1 LIGGRA
7 AGFGRDTRHQ
17 AGFGPSGGGGVRPQ
31 FRIHGIVL
39 AIDGTLPVDLPQA
52 SSGAPDIVVHAAA
65 VPAWVGEGVDPD
77 RTLHSAKDEDAN
89 LVEVAW
95 TRGGSGIRLRY
106 SEGATFHIAAS
117 LDEVWMEWTPPL
129 TEADAAHFLIEPVL
143 AFVLRRRGT
152 LVLHASGVAFG
163 AHGIAICGDA
173 GAGKSTT
180 AGACLM
186 AGASLVSD
194 DVLAVGPTPAGWL
207 LHPGTRTCR
216 VWDDGARVLV
226 GDPNR
231 APAFSATWDKRVVA
245 PAALDASPA
254 DAPVPLALVC
264 VLAGRGGAEPQV
276 TRLRGYEAVRAV
288 VPNTSAHW
296 AQDVVQ
302 RAVELRS
309 VAQLATD
316 VAVVRVVAPDDPAA
330 LPRVAA
336 AIRRAAG
343 G

>member
-1 LIGGRA
+1 MH
-7 AGFGRDTRHQ
+7 AG
-17 AGFGPSGGGGVRPQ
+17 
-31 FRIHGIVL
+31 
-39 AIDGTLPVDLPQA
+39 
-52 SSGAPDIVVHAAA
+52 A
-65 VPAWVGEGVDPD
+65 VPEWVGEGVDPA
-77 RTLHSAKDEDAN
+77 RTLHSAKDDDAN

-95 TRGGSGIRLRY
+95 TSRGSGIRLTY
-106 SEGATFHIAAS
+106 SEGATFYVAPS
-117 LDEVWMEWTPPL
+117 LGELWMEWTPPL
-129 TEADAAHFLIEPVL
+129 TEADAAHFLLEPVL

-163 AHGIAICGDA
+163 ARGIAICGDA

-194 DVLAVGPTPAGWL
+194 DVLALGPAPDGWQL
-207 LHPGTRTCR
+207 QPGTRACR
-216 VWDDGARVLV
+216 VWDDGARALV
-226 GDPNR
+226 GDPHR
-231 APAFSATWDKRVVA
+231 APVFSPTWDKRVVA
-245 PAALDASPA
+245 PAALGASLA
-254 DAPVPLALVC
+254 DTPVPLALVC
-264 VLAGRGGAEPQV
+264 VLSARSGAEPEV

-296 AQDVVQ
+296 AQDVEQ

-309 VAQLATD
+309 VARLVTD
-316 VAVVRVVAPDDPAA
+316 VMVVRVVAPDEPAA
-330 LPRVAA
+330 LPHVAA